1 MKSLTFVTVI
11 LVLTVSSLLADTSTI
26 VVGGL
31 DGIDPSRDRTEY
43 RIAVALS
50 GGGARGLSSIGIL
63 KAFEESDIEITAVAG
78 TSMGGIVGGLY
89 ACGYSPEELTGF
101 VSEIDFTTLF
111 ANRPSRSSMF
121 VTRRQEIERHLLTI
135 RFDGLRPQIPQAL
148 TGAPELTSLLMRLTN
163 RANYL
168 AGGDFTKLPIPF
180 STVGTDIISGE
191 AVVLSKGTLADA
203 MRATMAFPLAFTGV
217 ERGERIL
224 MDGGMLVPVPVDIVR
239 DMVSDDVPVI
249 AVNTSSPLLPA
260 DKLISPVD
268 IANQVTSIMVED
280 KLRAQLERADIVIKP
295 ISDDFS
301 AAEFTLRDSLI
312 ALGYA
317 AGLAM
322 VDSIKTLCDARATKN
337 DDNRVQTKRYRLI
350 ESEIV
355 CSDSTLTS
363 ALQSL
368 GKLTEFTR
376 PELTDRTKQIARTAS
391 AFQISVRL
399 ISDPGPI
406 AIEPASV
413 RTGTATPVRMKIAA
427 RAKPLR
433 SETKFE
439 FRGNEVFDDSTLL
452 RVCQLPE
459 TPLSADDL
467 RQAITRINDLYRKEG
482 YDLADVRNVSID
494 FANDRIVVGIDEAT
508 VRGVTIVNNSRS
520 KDWLIRS
527 YFSLGRGQ
535 PYSSKRVSR
544 GLADLYGTGLYDQI
558 TVQLT
563 PADSGVDLTLK
574 VKEKKYTQMR
584 FGWHWHEE
592 YQSEQFFEALDDNI
606 GGIGLEYLLHG
617 QYANDRQEV
626 YTGFR
631 LERLF
636 FTYLTTKVRL
646 GYESL
651 DRDLFLPDGTTDGS
665 RFEDRWRLAFEFGQ
679 HIARLGAVT
688 AGISLE
694 EIQLE
699 DTRKE
704 TFQKFGLRTLYL
716 QSLVENLDQA
726 TLPNSGNKTSVELRL
741 AGKLIGGEVEYTRL
755 LGSIEFY
762 HPISKYVNLH
772 PRFSIGWSRRGLPS
786 SEKFYLGGMHSF
798 AGFRIN
804 ELSGDKFLLFNQE
817 LRVNLPLNFYLYGR
831 WDLGE
836 VYTTTEEIKIRNL
849 RHGFG
854 TALAFGS
861 PIGPIELGFGGG
873 DSPKD
878 RFYFRAG
885 FRF

>member
-1 MKSLTFVTVI
+1 MKSLTTVVFVIWITA
-11 LVLTVSSLLADTSTI
+11 SSLLADTATI

-31 DGIDPSRDRTEY
+31 DGIDPAHDRTDY
-43 RIAVALS
+43 RVAVALS

-63 KAFEESDIEITAVAG
+63 RALEENDIEVAAVAG

-89 ACGYSPEELTGF
+89 ACGYTPEELTDF
-101 VSEIDFTTLF
+101 VTEMDFTTLF

-135 RFDGLRPQIPQAL
+135 RFDGLSPQIPQAL

-180 STVGTDIISGE
+180 KTVGTDIISGE
-191 AVVLSKGTLADA
+191 AVVLSTGTLADA

-239 DMVSDDVPVI
+239 SMVSEDTPVI
-249 AVNTSSPLLPA
+249 AVNTSSPLLSA

-280 KLRAQLERADIVIKP
+280 KLQTQLVRADVVIKP

-301 AAEFTLRDSLI
+301 LAEFRLRDSII
-312 ALGYA
+312 ALGYS
-317 AGLAM
+317 AGLQL
-322 VDSIKTLCDARATKN
+322 VDSIKTLCDTWAGRGHGI
-337 DDNRVQTKRYRLI
+337 DEQEHYRQDRT
-350 ESEIV
+350 EIV
-355 CSDSTLTS
+355 CTDT
-363 ALQSL
+363 ALMTVLQPL
-368 GKLTEFTR
+368 GELTEFTR
-376 PELTDRTKQIARTAS
+376 TELIADLKKAARAS
-391 AFQISVRL
+391 DAYQISARL
-399 ISDPGPI
+399 IPI
-406 AIEPASV
+406 GSQNAIEPASV
-413 RTGTATPVRMKIAA
+413 QSEASIPVQLKIAA
-427 RAKPLR
+427 QAKPLR
-433 SETKFE
+433 SGITFE
-439 FRGNEVFDDSTLL
+439 FRGNQVFDDSTLL
-452 RVCQLPE
+452 EACQFPDG
-459 TPLSADDL
+459 PLSPDDL
-467 RQAITRINDLYRKEG
+467 RQASEKVNELYRKES
-482 YDLADVRNVSID
+482 YDLADVSDISID
-494 FANDRIVVGIDEAT
+494 FASNRIVIKIDEAT
-508 VRGVTIVNNSRS
+508 VRSVSIVNNSRS

-527 YFSLGRGQ
+527 YFPLRRGH
-535 PYSSKRVSR
+535 PYSTKRVSR
-544 GLADLYGTGLYDQI
+544 GLADLYGTGLYDRI

-574 VKEKKYTQMR
+574 IKEKKYTQMR

-606 GGIGLEYLLHG
+606 GGIGLEYLIHG
-617 QYANDRQEV
+617 QYANDRQAV
-626 YTGFR
+626 CTGFR

-636 FTYLTTKVRL
+636 FTYLTARARL
-646 GYESL
+646 GFESL
-651 DRDLFLPDGTTDGS
+651 DRDLFLSDGTTDGS
-665 RFEDRWRLAFEFGQ
+665 RFEDRWRLAFEVGQ

-688 AGISLE
+688 AGISFE
-694 EIQLE
+694 EIELE
-699 DTRKE
+699 DNRKD
-704 TFQKFGLRTLYL
+704 TYQKFALRTLYL
-716 QSLVENLDQA
+716 RSLVENLDQA
-726 TLPNSGNKTSVELRL
+726 SLPNSGNKTSVELRL

-762 HPISKYVNLH
+762 HPLGKYVNFH
-772 PRFSIGWSRRGLPS
+772 PKFSIGWSRRGLPS

-798 AGFRIN
+798 AGFRTN

-817 LRVNLPLNFYLYGR
+817 LRIKLPLNFYLHGR
-831 WDLGE
+831 WDIGE